1 MADMSGVPY
10 AIAVLL
16 VVGVVVLRRMR
27 PAAAHSRTRVWLPI
41 AAFVAGPIVAFLYF
55 LADVFLISRDYITAE
70 DYTQMLI
77 SLMILGLFGGVI
89 GAIGLGLETESQLA
103 VSANM
108 VFTQGRGF
116 VVGATFGLQ
125 NRSLR

>member
-1 MADMSGVPY
+1 MNVLDPVIAMADMSGVPY

-89 GAIGLGLETESQLA
+89 GAIGLWIGDRIPTRR
-103 VSANM
+103 V
-108 VFTQGRGF
+108 R
-116 VVGATFGLQ
+116 
-125 NRSLR
+125 

>member
-1 MADMSGVPY
+1 MLDPVIAMADMSGVPF
-10 AIAVLL
+10 AIAVLF

-89 GAIGLGLETESQLA
+89 GAIGFWIGDRIPTRR
-103 VSANM
+103 V
-108 VFTQGRGF
+108 R
-116 VVGATFGLQ
+116 
-125 NRSLR
+125 